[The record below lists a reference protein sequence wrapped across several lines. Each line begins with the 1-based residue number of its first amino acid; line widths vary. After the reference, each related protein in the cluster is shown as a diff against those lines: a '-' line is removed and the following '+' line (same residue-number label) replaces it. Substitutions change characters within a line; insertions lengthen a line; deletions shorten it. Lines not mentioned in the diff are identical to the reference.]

1 MAIRTDPAAQ
11 AARAVPLPGTLAS
24 EYAARWSELSERW
37 AARPGSVLGTLG
49 PAGTSSDLTA
59 RFLAAEHGL
68 SVELFRTFDEVLDQL
83 LSEKLDFALVP
94 SAYAGLTRFHWHRDL
109 RLRAFFPRATPEYG
123 IATGGGHEVPP
134 GDGIPPGDGPVSVAA
149 MWEVRRIYAE
159 VAPPALRDR
168 EVRWVDASSTQ
179 HAAEIVAGGGA
190 RLAVTNAP
198 GVRAHGLRWV
208 ATRPGAEIL
217 WTLFDRNREQP
228 GNHGDPAGPEKPFTA
243 GRRP

>member
-1 MAIRTDPAAQ
+1 MAIRTDPADRAARAGQ
-11 AARAVPLPGTLAS
+11 DTGAARAVPLPRTLTS
-24 EYAARWSELSERW
+24 EYAARWNELSERW

-59 RFLAAEHGL
+59 RYLAAEHGL

-123 IATGGGHEVPP
+123 IATGAGG
-134 GDGIPPGDGPVSVAA
+134 GIPPGGGPLSVAA

-159 VAPPALRDR
+159 VAPPALRGR
-168 EVRWVDASSTQ
+168 EVHWVDASSTQ
-179 HAAEIVAGGGA
+179 HAAEIVAAGGA

-217 WTLFDRNREQP
+217 WTLFDRTRRPGGAEEAEQP
-228 GNHGDPAGPEKPFTA
+228 FIAD
-243 GRRP
+243 RRP

>member
-1 MAIRTDPAAQ
+1 MAIRTDPAA
-11 AARAVPLPGTLAS
+11 RSVSSPRTLAD

-37 AARPGSVLGTLG
+37 AARPGAVLGTLG

-83 LSEKLDFALVP
+83 LLEKLDFALVP

-123 IATGGGHEVPP
+123 IAAGGD
-134 GDGIPPGDGPVSVAA
+134 DGIPPGDGPVQVAA

-217 WTLFDRNREQP
+217 WTLFDRTGE
-228 GNHGDPAGPEKPFTA
+228 PEPTFTA
-243 GRRP
+243 DRRP